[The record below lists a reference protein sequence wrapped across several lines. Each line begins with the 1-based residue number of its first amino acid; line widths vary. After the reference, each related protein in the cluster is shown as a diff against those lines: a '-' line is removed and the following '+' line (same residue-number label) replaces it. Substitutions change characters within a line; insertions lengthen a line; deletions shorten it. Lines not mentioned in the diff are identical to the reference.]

1 MDWHVTF
8 YNEKVEDET
17 LSFPKGI
24 LANLLH
30 IIEMMLQFGPALG
43 RPYTEAMGEG
53 LFRNSCKRKRRNR
66 SFTFLYTQ
74 RQRNC
79 YFTFIYQKNEKNT

>member
-8 YNEKVEDET
+8 YNQKVEDET

-30 IIEMMLQFGPALG
+30 VIEMMLQFGPALG
-43 RPYTEAMGEG
+43 RPYTDSMGKVVHFSVHSKAKKL
-53 LFRNSCKRKRRNR
+53 LFCIHLSKKLKKR
-66 SFTFLYTQ
+66 LL
-74 RQRNC
+74 
-79 YFTFIYQKNEKNT
+79 KN